1 MLPMLILIFW
11 AILARS
17 WPLAATHPLPPTA
30 QKSIFILAG
39 QSNMAGRGGV
49 TNDTATGVTT
59 WDGIVPP
66 DCRPNPS
73 ILRLAAN
80 LTWMEAREPLH
91 SDIDYNKTNGVGPGM
106 AFVHAILRAAKL
118 EFGLVGLVPCAV
130 GGTKITEWQRG
141 TVLYDQMTRRA
152 QAALRGGGRI
162 RAVLWYQGES
172 DTLEREDAEL
182 YKRRLEGLFVDLV
195 ADLQSPGLPIIQVA
209 LASKVGPYTETVRA
223 AQLGIS
229 LPNVRTVDA
238 MGLPLEPGGLHLT
251 TPA

>member
-1 MLPMLILIFW
+1 
-11 AILARS
+11 
-17 WPLAATHPLPPTA
+17 
-30 QKSIFILAG
+30 
-39 QSNMAGRGGV
+39 MAGRGGV

-251 TPA
+251 TPAQVQLGKMLARALLNSIPKPISLINKEH